1 MSAKEAAYRAL
12 DIITV
17 SIKALEKY
25 NTLETDAI
33 AGNLKETFKH
43 LDRVLEEL
51 DRQEVDL

>member
-25 NTLETDAI
+25 NTMETDAV

-51 DRQEVDL
+51 DRQEVE